1 MVQKIKF
8 DLIVNCDETPLY
20 FEMIENNTINFA
32 GEKNIIIK
40 TNGGEKKRITYL
52 LAITARGKKLKP
64 LLIFKGVED
73 DLIEKN
79 QKQYRRYI
87 IDLFMH

>member
-1 MVQKIKF
+1 MYGTEKIRKKYVIGDKF

-20 FEMIENNTINFA
+20 FEMIENKTIAFT

-40 TNGGEKKRITYL
+40 TNGGEKKGITCL
-52 LAITARGKKLKP
+52 LAITASGKKLKP

-73 DLIEKN
+73 GLIEK
-79 QKQYRRYI
+79 K
-87 IDLFMH
+87 